1 MFKSETICHIY
12 RLKCDGVNY
21 FVYKKRTYSKK
32 NRFNPI
38 SLKHKI
44 QSIKWKQSMSGIP
57 INIAM

>member
-12 RLKCDGVNY
+12 RLKCDGFSY

-38 SLKHKI
+38 SFELKI
-44 QSIKWKQSMSGIP
+44 QSIKWKQSMPGTP
-57 INIAM
+57 INTAM